1 MIKMY
6 EEMVLPSIDHGL
18 CGCIY
23 TQLSDIEDE
32 INGLYTYDRQVC
44 KVNKQR
50 LLKLQNK
57 FKKHLRKR
65 KEYNDVYSLYS
76 DTFSFF
82 SF

>member
-50 LLKLQNK
+50 LLKLQK
-57 FKKHLRKR
+57 QIQKAFEEKKRI
-65 KEYNDVYSLYS
+65 
-76 DTFSFF
+76 
-82 SF
+82 